1 LLARND
7 KWRPPRRPL
16 EARVVMF
23 VVVGV
28 PAILIAAFIIGF
40 LITGY
45 R

>member
-1 LLARND
+1 
-7 KWRPPRRPL
+7 
-16 EARVVMF
+16 MF